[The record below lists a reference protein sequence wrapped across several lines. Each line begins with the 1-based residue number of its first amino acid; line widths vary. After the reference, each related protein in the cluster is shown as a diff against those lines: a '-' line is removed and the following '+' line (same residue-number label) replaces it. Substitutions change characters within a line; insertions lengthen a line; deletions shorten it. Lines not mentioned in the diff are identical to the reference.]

1 MKLKVIFFF
10 LFSIIINSQSLYN
23 KQLYG
28 YNGKIKHL
36 TSYLYE
42 NQDFTKK
49 IDSTSFKSKT
59 ISLFSEQGELIETK
73 RDIKSSNQI
82 YTFKSKYISNKDEVL
97 QLRYDIEN
105 KLTDSISYT
114 KINKNFW
121 KIYGKNVGSQIITFG
136 EQVLDNFG
144 RDLSSKYTDYENKK
158 VIETF
163 SYENI
168 LENNLIVKT
177 VTYLNNQEIV
187 EFYEYS
193 NFDENSNPK
202 KIIIFG
208 SDKKK
213 VKKIIIREFTYY

>member
-1 MKLKVIFFF
+1 MKLKIIIFF
-10 LFSIIINSQSLYN
+10 LFCTIINAQSLYN

-28 YNGKIKHL
+28 YKGKIKSVI
-36 TSYLYE
+36 SYVYE
-42 NQDFTKK
+42 NIDFTKN
-49 IDSTSFKSKT
+49 IEATSYKYKTKS
-59 ISLFSEQGELIETK
+59 IFDEQGELTETN

-82 YTFKSKYISNKDEVL
+82 YTFKSKYISNKDQVL

-121 KIYGKNVGSQIITFG
+121 KIDGNNVGLQIITFG
-136 EQVLDNFG
+136 EQVLDDFG

-158 VIETF
+158 VIKTF

-177 VTYLNNQEIV
+177 LTNINNQEIV

-193 NFDENSNPK
+193 NFDENTNPK
-202 KIIIFG
+202 KIVIFG

-213 VKKIIIREFTYY
+213 VKKIIVREFTYY

>member
-1 MKLKVIFFF
+1 MKLKIIFFF

-49 IDSTSFKSKT
+49 IDSTSYKSKT

-73 RDIKSSNQI
+73 RDIKSSNKI

-97 QLRYDIEN
+97 QLRYDKEN

-121 KIYGKNVGSQIITFG
+121 KIYGKNIGSQIITFG
-136 EQVLDNFG
+136 EQVLDDFG

-177 VTYLNNQEIV
+177 VTNLNNQEIV
-187 EFYEYS
+187 EFYKYS

-202 KIIIFG
+202 KIVIFG

-213 VKKIIIREFTYY
+213 VKKIIVMEFTYY